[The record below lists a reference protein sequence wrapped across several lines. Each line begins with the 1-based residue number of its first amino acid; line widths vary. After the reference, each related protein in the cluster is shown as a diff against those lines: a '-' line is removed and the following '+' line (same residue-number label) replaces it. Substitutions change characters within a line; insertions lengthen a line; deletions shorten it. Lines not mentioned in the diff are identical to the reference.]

1 LRPYSKRRFYPFATG
16 RFGFKKGSSRG
27 HAIYPVKKIV
37 DYYVNGGSTVN
48 VCVLDLSKAFDK
60 INHSALFIKLMDRL
74 IPVQVLSILE
84 NWFAMCLLYVKWGS
98 VFSRFYELNTGVRQG
113 GVLSPYLFRIFID
126 DLSML
131 IRPML
136 DTEFVQFALLYFC
149 MPMMSLCWHRLSVHC
164 SQWWIFVL
172 LNLNF

>member
-1 LRPYSKRRFYPFATG
+1 M
-16 RFGFKKGSSRG
+16 
-27 HAIYPVKKIV
+27 
-37 DYYVNGGSTVN
+37 
-48 VCVLDLSKAFDK
+48 
-60 INHSALFIKLMDRL
+60 NHSALLIKLMDRL

-84 NWFAMCLLYVKWGS
+84 NWFAMCLSCVKWGS

-113 GVLSPYLFRIFID
+113 GVLSPYLFSIFID

-136 DTEFVQFALLYFC
+136 DAEFVQFALLYFC
-149 MPMMSLCWHRLSVHC
+149 MLMMSFCRHRLFVHC
-164 SQWWIFVL
+164 SHWWIFVL